1 MRYGREEAAISKPE
15 RPTNVRRAGEHLG
28 CYVATPLKRLPS
40 KNGTFN
46 RSSVEGVC
54 FCIAMCVSLWGLFT
68 FCTLTKPANLCWCRI
83 RFIIC
88 VLCINC
94 SVVVICVCISV
105 EVIFYLTIYIL
116 VFTNA
121 YIYIFV
127 VCPCPSPLTNRKHV
141 TFNKSI

>member
-1 MRYGREEAAISKPE
+1 MRYGREETAISKPE

-68 FCTLTKPANLCWCRI
+68 FCTLTKPAN
-83 RFIIC
+83 
-88 VLCINC
+88 
-94 SVVVICVCISV
+94 ICVCISV